1 MTFLF
6 AKLMDMLAEDLQ
18 EQSELGIHINDILL
32 AVLEWVDDVV
42 SFAENYEQQIK
53 TLEFINEFA
62 VKHKLSWGP
71 EKCKV
76 MQIGE
81 KNDSNTK
88 WKLGDKEITSTSQ
101 YTYLG
106 DIISANGGNAEN
118 LENRKIKL
126 QGTTRRVLA
135 SSQIDVLQRMRTK
148 NILQLHETFTIS
160 AILTNCE
167 TWTLTKT
174 DRNKLD
180 KMEIWAYK
188 KLLGLP
194 VTTPTAAVIFETR
207 SMFTSI
213 RVINKQLKYLHIV
226 LSRSDV
232 DLCKRSMLDEIKNS
246 SGWGAYI
253 MKILDEC
260 ELPTTPEEIISKK
273 RSEWWN
279 LVECATLSLNTKMLL
294 ESCKDKGKTR
304 SKTLPISQLLEQDS
318 YQLDYSHNVLF
329 ELPRK
334 TVKMIIMARYRMLDC
349 AKNFKGK
356 YGTEYCK
363 ECNVVD
369 DESHRLNSCVKWKHV
384 NLYNGGYSI
393 DFNAVF
399 SEDISTLR
407 LMSRLLR
414 SVWNLENGKNEM
426 RLINTA

>member
-1 MTFLF
+1 
-6 AKLMDMLAEDLQ
+6 
-18 EQSELGIHINDILL
+18 
-32 AVLEWVDDVV
+32 
-42 SFAENYEQQIK
+42 
-53 TLEFINEFA
+53 
-62 VKHKLSWGP
+62 
-71 EKCKV
+71 
-76 MQIGE
+76 
-81 KNDSNTK
+81 
-88 WKLGDKEITSTSQ
+88 
-101 YTYLG
+101 
-106 DIISANGGNAEN
+106 
-118 LENRKIKL
+118 
-126 QGTTRRVLA
+126 
-135 SSQIDVLQRMRTK
+135 
-148 NILQLHETFTIS
+148 
-160 AILTNCE
+160 
-167 TWTLTKT
+167 
-174 DRNKLD
+174 
-180 KMEIWAYK
+180 MEIWAYK

-226 LSRSDV
+226 LSRSDL

-246 SGWGAYI
+246 SGWGVYI

-260 ELPTTPEEIISKK
+260 ELPTALEEIISKR

-279 LVECATLSLNTKMLL
+279 LVECATLGLNTKMLL

-304 SKTLPISQLLEQDS
+304 SKTLPITQLLEQDS
-318 YQLDYSHNVLF
+318 YRLDYSHNVIF

-393 DFNAVF
+393 DFSAVF
-399 SEDISTLR
+399 SEDKNTLR

-426 RLINTA
+426 RLNNTA